1 MTHQR
6 RIAIRL
12 AVVGTIGA
20 AAFGYAMEG
29 VGLAI
34 FEGLLLAAIGVGL
47 VFLGPQQRPPSPA
60 IVPRPTVGDS
70 RDAVRR
76 RRTAGFVIVW
86 TGVPFVLCCAGLA
99 VVVPWG
105 PAAWGAIAIAAA
117 YLVLMVYGFV
127 LAAMG
132 GERFDRLRLRHYAR
146 TVARLS
152 ADRELYEATVD
163 PAVEAAKSKRL
174 LRWFVI
180 VMAALGA
187 LGVLL
192 LLAVALAAF
201 L

>member
-1 MTHQR
+1 VTRHR

-12 AVVGTIGA
+12 AVLGTLGA

-34 FEGLLLAAIGVGL
+34 FEGLLLAVIGVGL
-47 VFLGPQQRPPSPA
+47 VFLAPQQRPPSPA

-70 RDAVRR
+70 RDAIRR

-86 TGVPFVLCCAGLA
+86 TGVPFVLCCVGLA

-105 PAAWGAIAIAAA
+105 PAAYAAIAIAVT
-117 YLVLMVYGFV
+117 YLGVMVYGFV

-132 GERFDRLRLRHYAR
+132 GERLDRLRVRRYER
-146 TVARLS
+146 TVERLS

-163 PAVEAAKSKRL
+163 SAAEAAKGKRL
-174 LRWFVI
+174 FRWFVI
-180 VMAALGA
+180 VQAVLGAVGALALLVAGIAAL
-187 LGVLL
+187 L
-192 LLAVALAAF
+192 
-201 L
+201 